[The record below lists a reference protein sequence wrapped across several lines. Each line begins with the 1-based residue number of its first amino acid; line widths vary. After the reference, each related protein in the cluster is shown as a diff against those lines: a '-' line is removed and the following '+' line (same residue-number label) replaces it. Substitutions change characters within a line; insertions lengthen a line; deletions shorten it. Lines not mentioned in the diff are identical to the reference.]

1 MTFPASLWLAGC
13 GNMGGAMLR
22 RWIASGVV
30 APGDVHV
37 VNRGDRNL
45 PAGVV
50 QTRELP
56 ASGSPGMVVLGV
68 KPQQLDEVAVRHA
81 ARIAAAPVIV
91 SMLAGVDAVALRG
104 RFPGPEPIVVM
115 PNLPVEIGQGVVAVH
130 APDASPAARA
140 QVDAL
145 MQPLG
150 LVRWFDDPAAF
161 EVAGALSGTGP
172 AFLFRFIDALA
183 VAGEAGGMERD
194 DAAAVAMTTVVGA
207 ARMAMA
213 SERTPA
219 ALADAVASPGG
230 MTRQGLNVLDADA
243 ALNRLLTH
251 TLEAAIRR
259 GREMAEERRRP
270 N

>member
-1 MTFPASLWLAGC
+1 MRLWMIGC
-13 GNMGGAMLR
+13 GNMAGAMLR
-22 RWIASGVV
+22 RWVASGVV
-30 APGDVHV
+30 SPGDVHV
-37 VNRGDRNL
+37 VNRTDREL

-50 QTRELP
+50 QERDLP
-56 ASGSPGMVVLGV
+56 ATGAPDLVVLGV
-68 KPQQLDEVAVRHA
+68 KPQQLDEVAARHA
-81 ARIAAAPVIV
+81 ARVAAAPVIV
-91 SMLAGVDAVALRG
+91 SMLAGVDAAALRS

-130 APDASPAARA
+130 ASQASEVARS

-145 MQPLG
+145 MAPLG
-150 LVRWFDDPAAF
+150 LVRWFDDAASF

-183 VAGEAGGMERD
+183 AAGVAGGMD
-194 DAAAVAMTTVVGA
+194 HGDAAAVAMTTVAGA
-207 ARMAMA
+207 AQMAAA
-213 SERTPA
+213 SKRTPA

-243 ALNRLLTH
+243 ALNQLLTR

-270 N
+270 V